1 MASQRHGIA
10 GKTAVV
16 IGASMGGLLAARAL
30 ASHYEQV
37 TVLERDAF
45 PEPGE
50 NRRGVPQGRHAHALL
65 VQGLR
70 TMEES
75 FPGLTAQLIAHG
87 ADYGDVSE
95 KARWWHEGGYHRPCT
110 SGHNAINVSRP
121 LLEATVR
128 MRLLELPN
136 VRVVES
142 CDVLG
147 LMPTPDRSRV
157 TGVRLIRRKAGSA
170 EESLM
175 ADLVVDAGG
184 RGSRGPAWLEEL
196 GYERPR
202 EEIIKIG
209 VTYTSCEYR
218 RRPEHLPGIVALIVA
233 ASPRNR
239 RGGVL
244 LSQEGGRWMLT
255 VAGYLGEQPPLNHAG
270 LCEYARG
277 LAAPEIYEVI
287 KGAEPLGEPV
297 GHKIPSNLRRR
308 YDRLARFPKGYLVLG
323 DALCSFNPT
332 YAQGMSVAALEA
344 AALDACLRQGDEE
357 LAARFFKRA
366 SAIIDMP
373 WSTAVGNDLR
383 LLEIEGPRSAMTR
396 FVNWY
401 VGKLHRAAHHDPLLS
416 VAFLKVINLMEPPPS
431 LMRPALMW
439 RVLRGNLRR
448 RAGRS
453 PADSERAVVA
463 RGAAD

>member
-1 MASQRHGIA
+1 MTSQRHGTA

-45 PEPGE
+45 PAPGE
-50 NRRGVPQGRHAHALL
+50 NRKGVPQGRHAHALL
-65 VQGLR
+65 VQGLQAI
-70 TMEES
+70 EAS
-75 FPGLTAQLIAHG
+75 FPGLTDQLVAQG
-87 ADYGDVSE
+87 ADYGDVSA
-95 KARWWHEGGYHRPCT
+95 KARWWHEGGYHQPCT

-136 VRVVES
+136 VRVVER

-147 LMPTPDRSRV
+147 LIATPGRDRV
-157 TGVRLIRRKAGSA
+157 IGVRLLRRKAGSA

-175 ADLVVDAGG
+175 ADLVVDASG

-196 GYERPR
+196 GYERPQ
-202 EEIIKIG
+202 EESVKIG

-218 RRPEHLPGIVALIVA
+218 RRPEHLPGVVALIVA

-244 LSQEGGRWMLT
+244 LSQEGDRWMLT
-255 VAGYLGEQPPLNHAG
+255 LAGYLGEQPPLNHAG
-270 LCEYARG
+270 LCEYARS

-287 KGAEPLGEPV
+287 KGAEPLGDPV
-297 GHKIPSNLRRR
+297 AHKIPSNLRRR
-308 YDRLARFPKGYLVLG
+308 YERLARFPQGYLVLG

-344 AALDACLRQGDEE
+344 SALDACLEQGDEE
-357 LAARFFKRA
+357 LAARFFTRA

-383 LLEIEGPRSAMTR
+383 LPEIEGPRSAMTR

-401 VGKLHRAAHHDPLLS
+401 VATLHRAAHHDPLLS
-416 VAFLKVINLMEPPPS
+416 VAFLKVINLIEPPPS

-448 RAGRS
+448 RAGGS
-453 PADSERAVVA
+453 PADSERAIVA